1 MKKEDLSIRLN
12 RFIAMCGICSRRKA
26 DLLIEKGQVKINGN
40 LITSLG
46 TKVNPKDI
54 VKVDGKKIMLERKR
68 YIVLNKPKGYITTM
82 SDERGRQT
90 VLSLI
95 KDSYKERIVPVGRL
109 DRNTTGLL
117 LFTND
122 GILAKKLMHPKYEI
136 KKIYNVEL
144 NRDLCK
150 EDFEAI
156 INSIKLSDGPVI
168 VDNLEYNG
176 SNKKLKIEIHI
187 GKNRIIRRLF
197 EHLGYNVEKLDRIEY
212 ACLTKKQLPMG
223 KWRVLTNVELKELN
237 RIT

>member
-1 MKKEDLSIRLN
+1 MKKEDSRIRIN

-26 DLLIEKGQVKINGN
+26 DLLIQKGQVKINGHV
-40 LITSLG
+40 ITSLG
-46 TKVNPKDI
+46 TKVNPRDI
-54 VKVDGKKIMLERKR
+54 VRVDGKKIMLEKKR

-82 SDERGRQT
+82 SDERGRAT

-95 KDSYKERIVPVGRL
+95 KDSYKERLVPVGRL

-122 GILAKKLMHPKYEI
+122 GILAKKLMHPKHEI
-136 KKIYNVEL
+136 KKTYNVEL

-150 EDFEAI
+150 QDFESI

-187 GKNRIIRRLF
+187 GKNRIIRRIF

-212 ACLTKKQLPMG
+212 ACLTKKHLPMG

>member
-1 MKKEDLSIRLN
+1 MTKEISGIRLN

-26 DLLIEKGQVKINGN
+26 DLFIEKGRVKINGN
-40 LITSLG
+40 VVMALG
-46 TKVNPKDI
+46 TKVQPKDI
-54 VKVDGKKIMLERKR
+54 VMVDGQKIALERKR
-68 YIVLNKPKGYITTM
+68 YIILNKPKGYITTM
-82 SDERGRQT
+82 SDERGRKT

-95 KDSYKERIVPVGRL
+95 KDAYKERLVPVGRL

-122 GILAKKLMHPKYEI
+122 GMLAKKLMHPKHEI
-136 KKIYNVEL
+136 KKTYNVEL
-144 NRDLCK
+144 NRDLCTK
-150 EDFEAI
+150 DFDAI
-156 INSIKLSDGPVI
+156 TNNITLSDGLVI
-168 VDNLEYNG
+168 IDNLEYRG

-212 ACLTKKQLPMG
+212 ACLTKKNIPLG
-223 KWRVLTNVELKELN
+223 KWRGLTNVELKELS

>member
-1 MKKEDLSIRLN
+1 
-12 RFIAMCGICSRRKA
+12 
-26 DLLIEKGQVKINGN
+26 
-40 LITSLG
+40 
-46 TKVNPKDI
+46 
-54 VKVDGKKIMLERKR
+54 MLERKR